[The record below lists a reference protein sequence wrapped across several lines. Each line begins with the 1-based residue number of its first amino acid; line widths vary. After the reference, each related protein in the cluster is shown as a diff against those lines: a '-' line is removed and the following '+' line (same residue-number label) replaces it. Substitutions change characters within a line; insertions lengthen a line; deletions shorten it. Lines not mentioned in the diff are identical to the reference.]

1 MLGDSAITVGFGVR
15 SRYPGAR
22 LSEVFSELSPRLKA
36 ADLAVGNLECPLV
49 PIGAGGSRW
58 ARDQMRG
65 EVAYARVLREA
76 GFTAIA
82 VANNHATQHGDQG
95 FTATVAALRAEGLLV
110 AGLAGTPPWHSEPV
124 KYTSASG
131 ESAVLLAYSW
141 RPRQYGEGRVPYA
154 EVNAAAVLADVQ
166 RSRESYDSVI
176 VSLHWGEEF
185 VEQPSTD
192 EVRFAHSLADQGAD
206 LVLGHHPH
214 VVRPVERRGTAV
226 IAYSLGNAV
235 TDMLWLESLRAGILL
250 ETNLT
255 PRPGEVRVT
264 PTRVD
269 GLYRSRLSGANPGR
283 SPGTVA
289 ALEAGAYR
297 AAHQSGLTRQRTAS
311 YWYAARNA
319 LRYPPSVLAT
329 LVGTTLRNK
338 ARSLARRMPGGRP

>member
-1 MLGDSAITVGFGVR
+1 
-15 SRYPGAR
+15 
-22 LSEVFSELSPRLKA
+22 
-36 ADLAVGNLECPLV
+36 
-49 PIGAGGSRW
+49 
-58 ARDQMRG
+58 
-65 EVAYARVLREA
+65 VAYARVLREA

-82 VANNHATQHGDQG
+82 VANNHATQHGEAG

-110 AGLAGTPPWHSEPV
+110 AGLAGTPPWHAEPV
-124 KYTSASG
+124 KYTHASG
-131 ESAVLLAYSW
+131 GSIALLAYSW

-154 EVNAAAVLADVQ
+154 EVNAAAVLGDV
-166 RSRESYDSVI
+166 RRAREGHDSVI

-185 VEQPSTD
+185 VEQPSRE
-192 EVRFAHSLADQGAD
+192 EVRFAHSLAEQGAD

-250 ETNLT
+250 EADLS

-264 PTRVD
+264 PIRVD
-269 GLYRSRLSGANPGR
+269 LLYRSRLGDASLDRAAGI
-283 SPGTVA
+283 VA
-289 ALEAGAYR
+289 GLDTGAYR

-338 ARSLARRMPGGRP
+338 ARSLARRMPDRKP